1 VSFPAKRGNALPE
14 QQSFMLDDVPSSTSE
29 RNAISFPHP
38 NSVAVLL
45 KKTQSVNVG

>member
-1 VSFPAKRGNALPE
+1 MFHNLPY
-14 QQSFMLDDVPSSTSE
+14 SASE

-45 KKTQSVNVG
+45 KKNAVS